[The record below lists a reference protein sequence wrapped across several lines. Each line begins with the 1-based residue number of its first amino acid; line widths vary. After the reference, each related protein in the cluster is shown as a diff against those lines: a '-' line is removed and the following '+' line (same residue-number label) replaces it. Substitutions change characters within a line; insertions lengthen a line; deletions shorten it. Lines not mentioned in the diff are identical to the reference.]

1 MQTTLFPVNEW
12 QRMCDEYYI
21 SAPVKRTFSFF
32 TAPLTNSVPSLELSL
47 REFFYVISGKAL
59 FMNNRS
65 LKALSQQ
72 AFYHWQRYQILK
84 RQHNRDECNPDALAQ
99 FKKYS
104 LDYVT
109 VAGVFKVRRSYDR
122 LATRSAYIMLN
133 FNELEDTEQT
143 FAQLQ
148 NDVHLSPVLLY
159 RSINGG
165 IIAIMDMGANEQPYY
180 SAARN
185 LCAYMAKEY
194 HQTSI
199 NSRII
204 QYTCPTF
211 VTYDPNAWLS
221 PELLSKADANMAC
234 SRRNSLLLAA

>member
-12 QRMCDEYYI
+12 QRICDDYYM

-47 REFFYVISGKAL
+47 REFFFVISGKAL
-59 FMNNRS
+59 SMKDEP
-65 LKALSQQ
+65 LKALSQRM
-72 AFYHWQRYQILK
+72 FYHWQRYQKLK
-84 RQHNRDECNPDALAQ
+84 EHYNRDEYNSDTLTQ

-109 VAGVFKVRRSYDR
+109 IAGVFKSKRSYDR
-122 LATRSAYIMLN
+122 IVSRSAYTMLN
-133 FNELEDTEQT
+133 FNELEDTEHT
-143 FAQLQ
+143 FSQLQ
-148 NDVHLSPVLLY
+148 NDIYLSPALLY

-165 IIAIMDMGANEQPYY
+165 IVAIMDMGVSKQPYY
-180 SAARN
+180 SVARN
-185 LCAYMAKEY
+185 LCTYISKKY

-199 NSRII
+199 NSRIV

-221 PELLSKADANMAC
+221 PEILSEADACMAC
-234 SRRNSLLLAA
+234 RRKNSLLLAA